1 MQRIYLDNAATTA
14 IRPEVV
20 DEMANVMKNVFGN
33 PSSTHVFG
41 REAKAL
47 IEMSRKNIA
56 QRLNVS
62 PAEIYFTSC
71 GTESNNTIIRSCVND
86 LDVTRIIT
94 TDMEHKCVQESVKTE
109 EYKGNVEVIRLNI
122 LKDGNIDYT
131 QLEELLKDQSKKT
144 LVSLM
149 HANNEIGNLTDVKHI
164 SKICQENNALF
175 HTDTVQTVGHYEL
188 DFQDLGMDFAS
199 CSAHKIHGPKG
210 AGFLYAKKA
219 SHIKPLIAGG
229 GQERGMR
236 SGTENVYGIVGLSK
250 SLELALDEL
259 DTHVN
264 HIKEI
269 KQYTI
274 DQLKEAI
281 PGVAFN
287 GLSEDLDKSL
297 YALLSIKLPFH
308 DTLIGFELELAGIA
322 VSQGS
327 ACSSG
332 AAKVSLVM
340 QTLYTEEEIDQM
352 TPLRVSFSHETTKED
367 IDVLISTLKKI
378 TEKHQLQNA

>member
-1 MQRIYLDNAATTA
+1 MQRVYLDNAATTA

-20 DEMANVMKNVFGN
+20 DEMAHVMKNVFGN

-71 GTESNNTIIRSCVND
+71 GTESNNTIIRSCIND
-86 LDVTRIIT
+86 LGVTRIIT
-94 TDMEHKCVQESVKTE
+94 SDMEHKCVQESVKD
-109 EYKGNVEVIRLNI
+109 VENRANIEVVKLNI
-122 LKDGNIDYT
+122 LKDGNIDYA
-131 QLEELLKDQSKKT
+131 QLEEVLKDQSKKT

-149 HANNEIGNLTDVKHI
+149 HANNEIGNLTDVKAI
-164 SKICQENNALF
+164 SKMCQENNALF
-175 HTDTVQTVGHYEL
+175 HTDTVQTVGHYDL

-229 GQERGMR
+229 GQERGLR

-250 SLELALDEL
+250 SLDLALDEL
-259 DTHVN
+259 EAHVK

-274 DQLKEAI
+274 DQLKKAI

-352 TPLRVSFSHETTKED
+352 TPLRVSFSYETTKDEID
-367 IDVLISTLKKI
+367 ILIGTLKRI
-378 TEKHQLQNA
+378 AEKHQLQND

>member
-1 MQRIYLDNAATTA
+1 MQRVYLDNAATTA

-47 IEMSRKNIA
+47 IEMARKNIA
-56 QRLNVS
+56 QRLNIS

-94 TDMEHKCVQESVKTE
+94 SDMEHKCVQESIKDL
-109 EYKGNVEVIRLNI
+109 EYRGKVEVIRINI
-122 LKDGNIDYT
+122 QKNGDIDYA
-131 QLEELLKDQSKKT
+131 QLEELVKDQSKKT

-149 HANNEIGNLTDVKHI
+149 HANNEIGNLTDVKRI
-164 SKICQENNALF
+164 SQLCQENNTLF
-175 HTDTVQTVGHYEL
+175 HTDTVQTVGHYDL

-219 SHIKPLIAGG
+219 SHLKALIAGG

-250 SLELALDEL
+250 AFDLAIDEL
-259 DTHVN
+259 EAHVN

-274 DQLKEAI
+274 DQLKSAI
-281 PGVAFN
+281 PGVSFN
-287 GLSEDLDKSL
+287 GLSDDLDKSL

-308 DTLIGFELELAGIA
+308 DALIGFELELAGIA

-352 TPLRVSFSHETTKED
+352 TPLRVSFSYETTKED
-367 IDVLISTLKKI
+367 IDVLVGTLKKI
-378 TEKHQLQNA
+378 AEKHQLQNA